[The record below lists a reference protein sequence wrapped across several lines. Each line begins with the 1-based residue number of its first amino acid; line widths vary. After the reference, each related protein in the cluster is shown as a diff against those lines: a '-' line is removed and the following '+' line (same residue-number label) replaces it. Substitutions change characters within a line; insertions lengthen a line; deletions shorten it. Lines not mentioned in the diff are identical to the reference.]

1 MNDQKATHRAGFVAL
16 LGPPNAGKSTLL
28 NRLLGE
34 KLAIVTARPQTTRSR
49 ILGIV
54 NRPGAQLLLVDT
66 PGLHES
72 SKQLNVTL
80 NESVIEASKDCDV
93 AILLIDATR
102 SWEAAHDRLM
112 SGLKTRGVPVLVVLN
127 KIDLVTE
134 AGAVLQAVESIARA
148 PVWAISAQTGEGI
161 VALLEQ
167 IERALPESPALYPDD
182 ALTDRPVRWLCGELI
197 REAAFECLEQ
207 ELPYSIAVE
216 ILEYDERRSDLIKI
230 HANLLVAR
238 ESQKRIVVGA
248 GGRTIKGIGMRARQN
263 IQRLVGNRVHLEI
276 FVKVDPNWL
285 TNARRIEELGYR

>member
-1 MNDQKATHRAGFVAL
+1 MSDETTAHRAGFVAL

-54 NRPGAQLLLVDT
+54 NRPGAQILLVDT

-72 SKQLNVTL
+72 SKHLNVAL
-80 NESVIEASKDCDV
+80 NESVAEAAKDCDV
-93 AILLIDATR
+93 AVLMIDATR
-102 SWEAAHDRLM
+102 AWQAAHDQLM
-112 SGLKTRGVPVLVVLN
+112 SGLRARGVPVLVALN
-127 KIDLVTE
+127 KIDLVE
-134 AGAVLQAVESIARA
+134 DPASVLASAQASASA

-161 VALLEQ
+161 VGLLRQ
-167 IERALPESPALYPDD
+167 IEAALPESPALYPED

-207 ELPYSIAVE
+207 ELPYSLAVE
-216 ILEYDERRSDLIKI
+216 ILEFDERRSDLVKI
-230 HANLLVAR
+230 RANLLVAR
-238 ESQKRIVVGA
+238 ESQKPIVIGA

-263 IQRLVGNRVHLEI
+263 IQRLIDNRVHLEL
-276 FVKVDPNWL
+276 FVKVDPDWL
-285 TNARRIEELGYR
+285 KNARRIEELGYR

>member
-1 MNDQKATHRAGFVAL
+1 MSTRTTTHRAGFVAL

-54 NRPGAQLLLVDT
+54 NRPGAQILLVDT

-72 SKQLNVTL
+72 SKQLNVAL
-80 NESVIEASKDCDV
+80 NESVAEAAKECDV
-93 AILLIDATR
+93 AVVLIDANR
-102 SWEAAHDRLM
+102 SWETAHDRLM
-112 SGLKTRGVPVLVVLN
+112 SGLRARGVPVLVALN
-127 KIDLVTE
+127 KIDLV
-134 AGAVLQAVESIARA
+134 ADPASVLETAQASAAASVL
-148 PVWAISAQTGEGI
+148 AISAQTGEGI
-161 VALLEQ
+161 VELLRQ
-167 IERALPESPALYPDD
+167 IEAALPESPALYPED

-207 ELPYSIAVE
+207 ELPYSLAVE
-216 ILEYDERRSDLIKI
+216 ILEFDERRSDLIKI

-238 ESQKRIVVGA
+238 ESQKRIVIGA

-263 IQRLVGNRVHLEI
+263 IQRLVDNRVHLEI

-285 TNARRIEELGYR
+285 KSARRFEELGYR